1 MRNFLDYY
9 RVPSIR
15 EQLFVR
21 TLFFLCIAVLLIFA
35 VLYAIR
41 AMRKTLRGEKS
52 VEFSIIKGYFASY
65 RWGVIGLGALCAI
78 ICVLLFVDQAM
89 KLIRILFD

>member
-1 MRNFLDYY
+1 MRNFLDCYI
-9 RVPSIR
+9 VPSIR
-15 EQLFVR
+15 EQLLVR
-21 TLFFLCIAVLLIFA
+21 TLFFLCIAVILILA

-41 AMRKTLRGEKS
+41 AKRKTFRGEKS
-52 VEFSIIKGYFASY
+52 VEFSIIKGYFANY

-78 ICVLLFVDQAM
+78 IFVLLFVDQAM